1 MRIMGR
7 LTVCCPFM
15 GIIGQL
21 SVLNCLRV
29 SEVEYGMRLVIT
41 LETHFL
47 RSSLSRM
54 ITLGDYKLEPCI
66 TLEDRRISSD
76 GTPSANR
83 NETQTFNFSINL
95 NINNLNILSLVTF
108 TPPSARTYEPFSRQG
123 KAVLG
128 KCFWGKAGRD
138 ETAFFLWGWGPRT
151 FPFAPI
157 LV

>member
-1 MRIMGR
+1 MA
-7 LTVCCPFM
+7 
-15 GIIGQL
+15 
-21 SVLNCLRV
+21 SDW
-29 SEVEYGMRLVIT
+29 T
-41 LETHFL
+41 L
-47 RSSLSRM
+47 
-54 ITLGDYKLEPCI
+54 
-66 TLEDRRISSD
+66 
-76 GTPSANR
+76 SANR

-95 NINNLNILSLVTF
+95 NILSLVTF
-108 TPPSARTYEPFSRQG
+108 APPSAHTYESFSRQG